1 MTRRKRMTPAGLL
14 LIIGFCIIVIIA
26 VIFDKSASKKFE
38 ANFKSENPVKANLK
52 DMSITENGKL
62 VFYLPSG
69 TLVGYKVWNLNEI
82 GYISTNGSKFSI
94 LDKNMNVMAG
104 EYMTPSKKP
113 VKEKAYKT
121 FEVGVGNNVQEY
133 VDFLKEQIGIQHTE
147 NE

>member
-82 GYISTNGSKFSI
+82 GYISTNRSKFSI

>member
-1 MTRRKRMTPAGLL
+1 MTPAGLL

-82 GYISTNGSKFSI
+82 GYISTNRSKFSI

-147 NE
+147 NEQFA

>member
-1 MTRRKRMTPAGLL
+1 MTPAGLL

-82 GYISTNGSKFSI
+82 GYISTNRSKFSI

>member
-1 MTRRKRMTPAGLL
+1 MTPAGLL

-147 NE
+147 NEQFA